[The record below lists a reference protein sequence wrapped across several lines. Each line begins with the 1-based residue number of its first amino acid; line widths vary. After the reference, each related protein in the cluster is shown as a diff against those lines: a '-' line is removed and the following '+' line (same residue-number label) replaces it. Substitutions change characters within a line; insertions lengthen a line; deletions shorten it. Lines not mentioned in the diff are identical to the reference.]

1 MLKPNPQDLAAMA
14 DDPPN
19 PAANGV
25 RPAPVMSRRYLFELG
40 GATVGLAGLLAACSE
55 AAEPAAGRV
64 GNAPVPTDLPR
75 VETNDA
81 VFLRTATSL
90 EYSIVEAYGVLAG
103 LDGLGEQTA
112 AMLTRF
118 TDDHTATADALATL
132 TAETGG
138 EPYACA
144 NDWLDDRQIEPA
156 LDHLVGRP
164 AAGGDAEVAPTDDAD
179 RDALALINGLETLAA
194 ATYQGLVE
202 KLSTPGLRAA
212 VIPFGAASAR
222 RAAAIA
228 VVAAGDEVRF
238 VSPALVGDDVVADDL
253 GFLPA
258 YAIPSRFGQLTP
270 IDVVVG
276 ALDSLQLRYTATFET
291 PADNAYRYADLA
303 CPD

>member
-1 MLKPNPQDLAAMA
+1 MLKSNPQDLAAMA
-14 DDPPN
+14 DDPPT

-25 RPAPVMSRRYLFELG
+25 RPAPVMSRRHLFELG

-81 VFLRTATSL
+81 VFL
-90 EYSIVEAYGVLAG
+90 LAG

-132 TAETGG
+132 TTETGG

-164 AAGGDAEVAPTDDAD
+164 AEGGDAEVAPTDDAD

-228 VVAAGDEVRF
+228 VVAAGDEDRF
-238 VSPALVGDDVVADDL
+238 VSPALVGGDVVADDQ

-270 IDVVVG
+270 IEVAIG